1 MKKTL
6 FIILTILLFISCEKP
21 SDCIKSS
28 GPIKSKVF
36 TGLTFSKL
44 LVNKRINVVLI
55 EGAEHKVE
63 VQTGENLINDIE
75 VTVEGDLLKL
85 SDNTT
90 CNWVRDYGNTIV
102 YITAPNITQINS
114 KTEQNITSEGVLH
127 YPNLHIIS
135 TNSNDGYS
143 GVGTG
148 DFYLNIDNESLI
160 VENNDL
166 GRYFITGNTQTL
178 NVLFWENGGIFHGE
192 NLYANTINFYHRGSN
207 DLFIRPVNSLNG
219 DIYNVGDVN
228 CYSRPPQENVNVTE
242 HYRGRLIY
250 R

>member
-1 MKKTL
+1 MKKI
-6 FIILTILLFISCEKP
+6 IILFWVVLLFNSCEKP
-21 SDCIKSS
+21 YDCVKSS

-114 KTEQNITSEGVLH
+114 KTEQNISSEGVLH

-148 DFYLNIDNESLI
+148 DYYLNVDNESVTI
-160 VENNDL
+160 ENNDL
-166 GRYFITGNTQTL
+166 GRFFITGNTNNL
-178 NVLFWENGGIFHGE
+178 YVFFYENGGIFHGE
-192 NLYANTINFYHRGSN
+192 NLFANTVYFYHRGSN
-207 DLFIRPVNSLNG
+207 DLFIRPIQVLRG
-219 DIYNVGDVN
+219 DIYNVGNVN
-228 CYSRPPQENVNVTE
+228 CYSRPPVENVHVIE

>member
-1 MKKTL
+1 MKK
-6 FIILTILLFISCEKP
+6 IIFLLSVVLLFISCEKP
-21 SDCIKSS
+21 YDCVKSS

-44 LVNKRINVVLI
+44 LINKRINAVLI
-55 EGAEHKVE
+55 EGPEHKVE

-114 KTEQNITSEGVLH
+114 KTEQKITSEGVLH

-148 DFYLNIDNESLI
+148 DYYLNVDNESVT

-166 GRYFITGNTQTL
+166 GRFFITGNTNNL
-178 NVLFWENGGIFHGE
+178 EVFFYENGGVFHGE
-192 NLYANTINFYHRGSN
+192 NLFSNTIYFYHRGSN
-207 DLFIRPVNSLNG
+207 DLFIRPVQELRG

-228 CYSRPPQENVNVTE
+228 CYSRPPVENVHVIE

>member
-1 MKKTL
+1 MKK
-6 FIILTILLFISCEKP
+6 IIFLLSVVLLFISCEKP
-21 SDCIKSS
+21 YDCVKSS

-44 LVNKRINVVLI
+44 LINKRINAVLI
-55 EGAEHKVE
+55 EGPEHKVE

-114 KTEQNITSEGVLH
+114 KTEQKITSEGVLH

-148 DFYLNIDNESLI
+148 DYYLNVDNETVT

-166 GRYFITGNTQTL
+166 GRFFITGNTNNL
-178 NVLFWENGGIFHGE
+178 EVFFYENGGVFHGE
-192 NLYANTINFYHRGSN
+192 NLFSNTIYFYHRGSN
-207 DLFIRPVNSLNG
+207 DLFIRPV
-219 DIYNVGDVN
+219 
-228 CYSRPPQENVNVTE
+228 P
-242 HYRGRLIY
+242 
-250 R
+250 

>member
-1 MKKTL
+1 MKKIIFL
-6 FIILTILLFISCEKP
+6 FWVVLLFNSCEKP
-21 SDCIKSS
+21 YDCVKSS

-114 KTEQNITSEGVLH
+114 KTEQNISSEGVLH

-148 DFYLNIDNESLI
+148 DYYLNVDNESVTI
-160 VENNDL
+160 ENNDL
-166 GRYFITGNTQTL
+166 GRFFITGNTNNL
-178 NVLFWENGGIFHGE
+178 YVFFYENGGIFHGE
-192 NLYANTINFYHRGSN
+192 NLFANTVYFYHRGSN
-207 DLFIRPVNSLNG
+207 DLFIRPIQVLRG
-219 DIYNVGDVN
+219 DIYNVGNVN
-228 CYSRPPQENVNVTE
+228 CYSRPPVENVHVIE

>member
-1 MKKTL
+1 MKKTVLL
-6 FIILTILLFISCEKP
+6 FLTIILFISCEKP
-21 SDCIKSS
+21 GDCFKSS
-28 GPIKSKVF
+28 GPLKSKIF
-36 TGLTFSKL
+36 EGLTFSKL
-44 LVNKRINVVLI
+44 LINKRISVVLI
-55 EGAEHKVE
+55 EGPEHKVE

-90 CNWVRDYGNTIV
+90 CNWVRDYGNTTV
-102 YITAPNITQINS
+102 YVTAPNITQINS

-127 YPNLHIIS
+127 YPNLHVIS
-135 TNSNDGYS
+135 SNQNDGYS

-148 DFYLNIDNESLI
+148 DYYLNVDNESVT

-166 GRYFITGNTQTL
+166 GRFFITGNT
-178 NVLFWENGGIFHGE
+178 NNLFVFFYENGGVFHGE
-192 NLYANTINFYHRGSN
+192 NLYANTVFFYHRGSN
-207 DLFIRPVNSLNG
+207 DLFIRPLQVLTG

-228 CYSRPPQENVNVTE
+228 CYSRPPAENVHVVE

>member
-1 MKKTL
+1 MKKTVLL
-6 FIILTILLFISCEKP
+6 FLTIILFISCEKP
-21 SDCIKSS
+21 SDCFKSS
-28 GPIKSKVF
+28 GPLKSKIF
-36 TGLTFSKL
+36 EGLTFSKL
-44 LVNKRINVVLI
+44 LINKRISVVLI
-55 EGAEHKVE
+55 EGPEHKVE

-90 CNWVRDYGNTIV
+90 CNWVRDYGNTTV
-102 YITAPNITQINS
+102 YVTAPNITQINS

-127 YPNLHIIS
+127 YPNLHVIS
-135 TNSNDGYS
+135 SNQNDGYS

-148 DFYLNIDNESLI
+148 DYYLNVDNESVT

-166 GRYFITGNTQTL
+166 GRFFITGNT
-178 NVLFWENGGIFHGE
+178 NNLFVFFYENGGVFHGE
-192 NLYANTINFYHRGSN
+192 NLYANTVFFYHRGSN
-207 DLFIRPVNSLNG
+207 DLFIRPLQVLTG

-228 CYSRPPQENVNVTE
+228 CYSRPPAENVHVVE

>member
-1 MKKTL
+1 MKKVIFL
-6 FIILTILLFISCEKP
+6 FWVVLLFNSCEKP
-21 SDCIKSS
+21 YDCVKSS

>member
-1 MKKTL
+1 MKKSL
-6 FIILTILLFISCEKP
+6 FIIFTILLFITCEKP

-55 EGAEHKVE
+55 EGPEHKVE

-102 YITAPNITQINS
+102 YVTAPNITKINS
-114 KTEQNITSEGVLH
+114 KTEQTISSQGVLH
-127 YPNLHIIS
+127 YPNLNILS
-135 TNSNDGYS
+135 NSSDDGYA

-148 DFYLNIDNESLI
+148 DYYLTVDNETI
-160 VENNDL
+160 TIENNDV
-166 GRYFITGNTQTL
+166 GRFFITGNTNNL
-178 NVLFWENGGIFHGE
+178 YVLFYENGGIFHGE
-192 NLYANTINFYHRGSN
+192 NLYANSVFFYHRGSN
-207 DLFIRPVNSLNG
+207 DLFIRPVNSLRG

-228 CYSRPPQENVNVTE
+228 CYSRPPQENVNVVE
-242 HYRGRLIY
+242 HYQGRLIY